1 MQVKV
6 GNYTNQKING
16 NTNIR
21 SQDCTLVKVN
31 PNGVKMGLGGVNH
44 FTKKS
49 IDTLVKYYV
58 RRLQRDGSWGFHGAK
73 YTIEITLSN
82 VETDKE
88 EMIQIP
94 ISCV

>member
-6 GNYTNQKING
+6 GKYANQKING
-16 NTNIR
+16 DTNIR
-21 SQDCTLVKVN
+21 SEHCALVKVN

-49 IDTLVKYYV
+49 VDTLVKYYV
-58 RRLQRDGSWGFHGAK
+58 RRLQRDGDWGYQGAK

-82 VETDKE
+82 VETDSE
-88 EMIQIP
+88 ETIQIP
-94 ISCV
+94 VSCV